1 MPTLASVP
9 IITHARW
16 AGHVRDVIG
25 LLEPL
30 TDPDADPADVMVYLD
45 NVAESLCA
53 VHSVIMAHLLRSA
66 MLALEMTSTDVVNA
80 CQGLMGRP
88 DETAPY
94 DTTD

>member
-16 AGHVRDVIG
+16 AGHVRDVIS

-30 TDPDADPADVMVYLD
+30 TDPDADPQMVMMYLD
-45 NVAESLCA
+45 NAAESLCA
-53 VHSVIMAHLLRSA
+53 VHAVIMAHLLRSA
-66 MLALEMTSTDVVNA
+66 MVALDMSTADVGEA
-80 CQGLMGRP
+80 CRGLMSRP